1 MWCKQK
7 RKFSNGQFDVPDF
20 MHVQGLYET
29 SMYTKAYDS
38 IDQKIEAMSRAAGTQ
53 EGTASFSEVRK
64 DFEKTH
70 SHCSSLPLPPSLPP
84 YFPLSLSPASVRCHL
99 A

>member
-64 DFEKTH
+64 DFEKTETDTL
-70 SHCSSLPLPPSLPP
+70 SVAVSGPVIRIRLK
-84 YFPLSLSPASVRCHL
+84 YFI
-99 A
+99 